1 MAGQKRRYQRR
12 LRVVRPRT
20 HPEKVIPEEGKC
32 YIAVQARDTLAFK
45 QMLNVARSMFP
56 TCLSPGS
63 RTKILKRREDVIVA
77 EPTRCS
83 NSCDPKVK
91 TMIPDQ
97 VSPFCV

>member
-45 QMLNVARSMFP
+45 LQMLNVAPSVLPSRLNP
-56 TCLSPGS
+56 KS
-63 RTKILKRREDVIVA
+63 RTKIRTGGKDAIVA
-77 EPTRCS
+77 ETTRCGK
-83 NSCDPKVK
+83 SCDPKVK
-91 TMIPDQ
+91 TMIADQ
-97 VSPFCV
+97 V